1 MDFCDECGGLLY
13 PVSDKELKCRR
24 CGKTFN
30 MKKDGSCATEEITIK
45 KTLSHGPKSETY
57 VVKENVNTMPTVKA
71 ECPKC
76 NNKLAYYWQVQT
88 RAADEPSTSFFR
100 CTVCGYTWREY

>member
-24 CGKTFN
+24 CGKTVII
-30 MKKDGSCATEEITIK
+30 DGGSGVKENLSIK
-45 KTLSHGPKSETY
+45 KNMNHGPKSKTY
-57 VVKENVNTMPTVKA
+57 VVKEELKTMPTVKV

-76 NNKLAYYWQVQT
+76 NNKLAYYWQLQT
-88 RAADEPSTSFFR
+88 RAGDEPSTSFFR
-100 CTVCGYTWREY
+100 CTLCGYTWREY

>member
-13 PVSDKELKCRR
+13 PTSDKELKCRR
-24 CGKTFN
+24 CGKTFIKN
-30 MKKDGSCATEEITIK
+30 NEPNSTEEIAIK
-45 KTLSHGPKSETY
+45 KTLVHGPKSKTY
-57 VVKENVNTMPTVKA
+57 IVKEDVNTMPTVKA